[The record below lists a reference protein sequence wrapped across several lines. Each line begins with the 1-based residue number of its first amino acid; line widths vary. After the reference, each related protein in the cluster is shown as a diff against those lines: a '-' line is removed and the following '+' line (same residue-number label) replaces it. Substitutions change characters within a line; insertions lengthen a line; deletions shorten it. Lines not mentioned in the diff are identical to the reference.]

1 MYKSL
6 RDHYVSL
13 VKSELSL
20 ARGSSRRFDDQ
31 AAQHDR
37 RNLIRQSDKNT
48 FIDS

>member
-6 RDHYVSL
+6 RDHYVFL

-20 ARGSSRRFDDQ
+20 DHVSPHRSDNRVIR
-31 AAQHDR
+31 HDH
-37 RNLIRQSDKNT
+37 RNLIRRSDKNT